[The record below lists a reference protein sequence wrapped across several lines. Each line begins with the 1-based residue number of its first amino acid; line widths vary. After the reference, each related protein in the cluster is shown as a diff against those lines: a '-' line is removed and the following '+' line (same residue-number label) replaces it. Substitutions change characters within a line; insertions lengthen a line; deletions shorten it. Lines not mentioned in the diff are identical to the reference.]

1 MVRAS
6 RKALTLAVVLGLSV
20 AAVRAQPPATDKVAA
35 TVNGEKIMES
45 EVRAILDIRTPSPI
59 TLTAADKKKMLDD
72 VINMLV
78 DDALMRQ
85 FLKKSATPATPQE
98 IQKEFTELEEDLKK
112 KGTSLKEYLTS
123 SKQTEDQIKTD

>member
-20 AAVRAQPPATDKVAA
+20 AAVRAQPPAADKVAA

-45 EVRAILDIRTPSPI
+45 EVRAFMDMRGPTPV
-59 TLTAADKKKMLDD
+59 TLTAADKKKILDD
-72 VINMLV
+72 VVNMLV

-85 FLKKSATPATPQE
+85 FLRKNATPAATQE
-98 IQKEFTELEEDLKK
+98 IQKEYSELVEDLKK
-112 KGTSLKEYLTS
+112 KGTTIE
-123 SKQTEDQIKTD
+123 E